1 VLELGLH
8 AGIFQII
15 TFFPIFNSPF
25 FSRYFNLL
33 CVEKFNQLSLSLSL
47 SIYIYIYMLQFLQVP
62 LSLSLSLSM
71 YDRHFSYSHSLLHVS
86 NINMLRLKIK
96 M

>member
-47 SIYIYIYMLQFLQVP
+47 S
-62 LSLSLSLSM
+62 LST